1 MTDAALGAQARD
13 TVASNGADRP
23 YAAEDAVARR
33 PLAGDGVAAA
43 FNQLSD
49 EIEAR
54 PELAAAI
61 AAGVGLLLGLAL
73 GRPSRTIVYL
83 RD

>member
-1 MTDAALGAQARD
+1 MTDAAPGAQARD
-13 TVASNGADRP
+13 TIASNGAARP
-23 YAAEDAVARR
+23 YAAEEAPARR
-33 PLAGDGVAAA
+33 PLAGGGIAAA
-43 FNQLSD
+43 FDQISD
-49 EIEAR
+49 ELEAR

-73 GRPSRTIVYL
+73 GRPSRVIVYL